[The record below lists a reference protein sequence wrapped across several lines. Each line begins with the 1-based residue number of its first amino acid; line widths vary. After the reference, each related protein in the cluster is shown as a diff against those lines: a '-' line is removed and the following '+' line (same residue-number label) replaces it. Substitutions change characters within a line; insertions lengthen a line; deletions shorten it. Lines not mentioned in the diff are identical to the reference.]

1 MNPILLH
8 LGIVLLGIGG
18 LLLYFR
24 SQIANAIISII
35 SPYASIKLIQKLAL
49 PSHAVVEGMSM
60 HVTQNIILI
69 SLLLLSFY
77 LWNRY
82 MGKNKKMHG
91 VLLCI
96 LFIDLFVIVSPT
108 IHSLPNGQ
116 VEEFLALGKKTVAS
130 FRDFDPLQ
138 HRIFVPI
145 PSHQAPRHK
154 AYGLVNDFE
163 EELWQAIILRP
174 DVNMYFGI
182 PTVEGY
188 TSMVYAPY
196 QQYFEPNTYLP
207 TGISIPSDRTEALV
221 ASVSAKFI
229 IGKNATTVPVR
240 DTRERIFL
248 NDRQGNMLKGSPI
261 ILSHTSDSIDMTT
274 HESIPS
280 TLVFLDVNYPGWTA
294 IVDGKRTQILP
305 FENIFKSLDLSAGR
319 HIIQFIFRPRSVRL
333 GLIISV
339 GTIGLLGFL
348 YFLSYK
354 KNGRTNRWFHSV
366 FKR

>member
-1 MNPILLH
+1 MPKTYYPFAGGFSKFRIPQQILLLYTISMCVLSAYGLQSVITTGIAKKMNPILLH

-163 EELWQAIILRP
+163 EELWQAIILRQ
-174 DVNMYFGI
+174 G
-182 PTVEGY
+182 GR
-188 TSMVYAPY
+188 
-196 QQYFEPNTYLP
+196 FE
-207 TGISIPSDRTEALV
+207 
-221 ASVSAKFI
+221 
-229 IGKNATTVPVR
+229 
-240 DTRERIFL
+240 
-248 NDRQGNMLKGSPI
+248 
-261 ILSHTSDSIDMTT
+261 
-274 HESIPS
+274 
-280 TLVFLDVNYPGWTA
+280 LDYP
-294 IVDGKRTQILP
+294 
-305 FENIFKSLDLSAGR
+305 
-319 HIIQFIFRPRSVRL
+319 
-333 GLIISV
+333 
-339 GTIGLLGFL
+339 
-348 YFLSYK
+348 
-354 KNGRTNRWFHSV
+354 
-366 FKR
+366 